1 MNVNALFSHLLP
13 YLISMGII
21 IYSALLINSQ
31 NKIIEI
37 NQSNNKRKKAVK
49 LQGFAIT
56 LLCLG
61 LVMFIATI
69 NNRHPGILEG
79 FRVFA
84 QKGGEHPITKYA
96 IVSVI
101 LALCIYVVVETYGQD
116 GVGNINILNY
126 IIIGVIG
133 LFMTLKG
140 YEMVVLKAKYK
151 VAETSV

>member
-1 MNVNALFSHLLP
+1 
-13 YLISMGII
+13 MGII

-37 NQSNNKRKKAVK
+37 NQSDNKRKKAVK
-49 LQGFAIT
+49 LQGFAIS

-84 QKGGEHPITKYA
+84 QKGSEHPITKYA

-101 LALCIYVVVETYGQD
+101 LALCIY
-116 GVGNINILNY
+116 ILVDTHNQNMMLDVINY

>member
-1 MNVNALFSHLLP
+1 MNLNELFSHLLP

-21 IYSALLINSQ
+21 TYSAMLIEAE
-31 NKIIEI
+31 NKIIEK
-37 NQSNNKRKKAVK
+37 NQSNNKRRKAVR

-61 LVMFIATI
+61 LVMFIATV
-69 NNRHPGILEG
+69 NNRHPGVLEG

-84 QKGGEHPITKYA
+84 KKGGDHPITKYA

-101 LALCIYVVVETYGQD
+101 LALSIYVVVDTQGQD

-126 IIIGVIG
+126 IIIGVVA
-133 LFMTLKG
+133 LFFTLKG
-140 YEMVVLKAKYK
+140 YEMVVLKAKYRETK
-151 VAETSV
+151 V